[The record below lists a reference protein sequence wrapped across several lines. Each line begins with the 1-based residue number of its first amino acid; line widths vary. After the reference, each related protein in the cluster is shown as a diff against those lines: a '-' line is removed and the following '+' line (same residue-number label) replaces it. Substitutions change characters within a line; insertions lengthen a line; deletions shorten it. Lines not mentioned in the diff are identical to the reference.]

1 LGIVEGG
8 KGAVGTMSFFQS
20 LECSQCSRRYD
31 TAGLHRL
38 CPDCKRPLLARYD
51 LEAARGAIS
60 LEPSELARRAR
71 NVWRFP
77 ELQPVS
83 DARHR
88 LTLGEGGT
96 PLVDAERLRG
106 RLDWRGSLYIKDE
119 SLNPTASFKARG
131 MAVAISR
138 AAELGV
144 RAVTV
149 PSAGNAA
156 CAMAAYA
163 ARAGLEAH
171 VYMPGDVP
179 ANFIAQCRALGAI
192 VHLIDGLI
200 TDCGRAS
207 MEDAERFGRFDVS
220 TLKEPYRL
228 EGKKTL
234 GYELAEQLKWSLP
247 DVVIYPTGGG
257 TGLVGMW
264 KAFDEMEAMGWVDA
278 KRPRMVS
285 VQSTGCA
292 PIVRAFDCAEKTA
305 TPWEGARTVADGL
318 RVPAAVGDILM
329 LDIIRKS
336 GGTAIA
342 VSDAALMA
350 GADTMAQA
358 EGILAAPEGGATVA
372 AFETLRA
379 RGWIAENERVVLFN
393 TGNALSYAHLWANET
408 ESRTVEPR
416 RA

>member
-1 LGIVEGG
+1 
-8 KGAVGTMSFFQS
+8 MSFFRS
-20 LECSQCSRRYD
+20 LACSQCSRRFD
-31 TAGLHRL
+31 PAGLHHL

-51 LEAARGAIS
+51 LEAVADFIS
-60 LEPSELARRAR
+60 LQPGELARRPR
-71 NVWRFP
+71 NIWRFS
-77 ELQPVS
+77 ELQPVK
-83 DARHR
+83 DARFR
-88 LTLGEGGT
+88 FTLGEGGT
-96 PLVDAERLRG
+96 PLVNAERLR
-106 RLDWRGSLYIKDE
+106 RKLDWRGTLHIKDE

-179 ANFIAQCRALGAI
+179 ANFIAQCRTLGAT

-234 GYELAEQLKWSLP
+234 GYELAEQMKWSLP
-247 DVVIYPTGGG
+247 DVIVYPTGGG

-264 KAFDEMEAMGWVDA
+264 KAFDEMQTMGWIDA

-292 PIVRAFDCAEKTA
+292 PIVRAFESGEKTA
-305 TPWEGARTVADGL
+305 TLWEGAKTVADGL

-329 LDIIRKS
+329 LDAIRKS
-336 GGTAIA
+336 KGIAIA
-342 VSDAALMA
+342 VSDEELMA
-350 GADTMAQA
+350 GADTMARA

-372 AFETLRA
+372 AFVKLRE
-379 RGWIAENERVVLFN
+379 RGWIHEDERVVLFN
-393 TGNALSYAHLWANET
+393 TGNALSYAHLWARDNEAR
-408 ESRTVEPR
+408 SVEPR

>member
-1 LGIVEGG
+1 
-8 KGAVGTMSFFQS
+8 
-20 LECSQCSRRYD
+20 
-31 TAGLHRL
+31 GLHHL

-51 LEAARGAIS
+51 LEAAADFIS
-60 LEPSELARRAR
+60 TQSAELARRPR
-71 NVWRFP
+71 SVWRFS
-77 ELQPVS
+77 ELQPIK
-83 DARHR
+83 DARFR

-96 PLVDAERLRG
+96 PLVNADRLR
-106 RLDWRGSLYIKDE
+106 RKLDWGGTLYIKDE
-119 SLNPTASFKARG
+119 SMNPTASFKARG

-144 RAVTV
+144 RVVTV

-179 ANFIAQCRALGAI
+179 ANFIAQCRTLGAN

-234 GYELAEQLKWSLP
+234 GYELAEQMKWSLP
-247 DVVIYPTGGG
+247 DVIVYPTGGG

-264 KAFDEMEAMGWVDA
+264 KAFDEMQTMGWIDSR
-278 KRPRMVS
+278 RPRMVS

-292 PIVRAFDCAEKTA
+292 PIVRAFESGEKTA

-329 LDIIRKS
+329 LEAIRTSK
-336 GGTAIA
+336 GIAIA
-342 VSDAALMA
+342 VSDEELMS
-350 GADTMAQA
+350 GADTMART

-372 AFETLRA
+372 AFRTLRE
-379 RGWIAENERVVLFN
+379 RGWIKENERVVLFN
-393 TGNALSYAHLWANET
+393 TGNALSYAHLWARDNE
-408 ESRTVEPR
+408 ERAVEPR
-416 RA
+416 RT

>member
-1 LGIVEGG
+1 MVEGNQS
-8 KGAVGTMSFFQS
+8 AVDTMSFFQS
-20 LECSQCSRRYD
+20 LECSQCARRFD
-31 TAGLHRL
+31 TAGLHHL

-51 LEAARGAIS
+51 LDAASAAIS
-60 LEPSELARRAR
+60 RDSAELARRAR

-77 ELQPVS
+77 ELQPVA
-83 DARHR
+83 DARYR

-96 PLVDAERLRG
+96 PLVNAERLRR
-106 RLDWRGSLYIKDE
+106 RLDWRGALYIKDE
-119 SLNPTASFKARG
+119 SMNPTASFKARG
-131 MAVAISR
+131 MAVAIAR

-156 CAMAAYA
+156 CAMSAYA

-179 ANFIAQCRALGAI
+179 ANFIAQCRTLGAT

-234 GYELAEQLKWSLP
+234 GYELAEQMKWSLP
-247 DVVIYPTGGG
+247 DVIIYPTGGG

-264 KAFDEMEAMGWVDA
+264 KAFDEMEAMGWIDA

-292 PIVRAFDCAEKTA
+292 PIVRAFDRGERTA
-305 TPWEGARTVADGL
+305 APWEGARTVADGL
-318 RVPAAVGDILM
+318 RVPAAVGDMLM
-329 LDIIRKS
+329 LDAIRKS
-336 GGTAIA
+336 NGTAIA
-342 VSDAALMA
+342 VSDADLMA
-350 GADTMAQA
+350 GADTMARA

-372 AFETLRA
+372 AFNVLREH
-379 RGWIAENERVVLFN
+379 GWIHDNDRVVLFN
-393 TGNALSYAHLWANET
+393 TGNALSYAHLWAQDNEP
-408 ESRTVEPR
+408 RTVEPR

>member
-1 LGIVEGG
+1 
-8 KGAVGTMSFFQS
+8 MSFFQS
-20 LECSQCSRRYD
+20 LECSQCSRRFE

-38 CPDCKRPLLARYD
+38 CPDCKRPLVARYD

-83 DARHR
+83 DARYR

-96 PLVDAERLRG
+96 PLVTAERLRG
-106 RLDWRGSLYIKDE
+106 KLGWRGSLYIKDE

-131 MAVAISR
+131 MAVAIAR

-179 ANFIAQCRALGAI
+179 ANFIAQCRTLGAT

-234 GYELAEQLKWSLP
+234 GYELAEELKWSLP

-264 KAFDEMEAMGWVDA
+264 KAFDEMEAMGWIDA

-292 PIVRAFDCAEKTA
+292 PIVRAFDRAEKTA
-305 TPWEGARTVADGL
+305 TPWEGAKTVADGL

-329 LDIIRKS
+329 LDIIRRS

-372 AFETLRA
+372 AFEALRA
-379 RGWIAENERVVLFN
+379 RGWIAEDERVVLFN
-393 TGNALSYAHLWANET
+393 TGNALSYAHLWANDN

>member
-1 LGIVEGG
+1 
-8 KGAVGTMSFFQS
+8 MSFFQS
-20 LECSQCSRRYD
+20 LECSQCSRRFD

-96 PLVDAERLRG
+96 PLVNAERLRG
-106 RLDWRGSLYIKDE
+106 KLGWRGSLYIKDE

-144 RAVTV
+144 RSVTV

-179 ANFIAQCRALGAI
+179 ANFIAQCRALGAT

-264 KAFDEMEAMGWVDA
+264 KAFDEMEAMGWIDA

-292 PIVRAFDCAEKTA
+292 PIVRAFDRSETTA
-305 TPWEGARTVADGL
+305 TPWEGAKTVADGL

-336 GGTAIA
+336 GGTALA

-379 RGWIAENERVVLFN
+379 RGWIMENERVVLFN

>member
-1 LGIVEGG
+1 
-8 KGAVGTMSFFQS
+8 MSFFRS
-20 LECSQCSRRYD
+20 LECSQCSRRFD
-31 TAGLHRL
+31 PAGLHHL

-51 LEAARGAIS
+51 LEAAADFIS
-60 LEPSELARRAR
+60 LQPGELARRPR
-71 NVWRFP
+71 NIWRFS
-77 ELQPVS
+77 ELQPVK
-83 DARHR
+83 DARFR
-88 LTLGEGGT
+88 FTLGEGGT
-96 PLVDAERLRG
+96 PLVNAERLR
-106 RLDWRGSLYIKDE
+106 RKLDWRGLLYIKDE

-138 AAELGV
+138 ASELGV

-179 ANFIAQCRALGAI
+179 ATFIAQCRTLGAN

-234 GYELAEQLKWSLP
+234 GYELAEQMKWSLP
-247 DVVIYPTGGG
+247 DVIVYPTGGG

-264 KAFDEMEAMGWVDA
+264 KAFDEMQTMGWIDA

-292 PIVRAFDCAEKTA
+292 PIVRAFESGGKTA
-305 TPWEGARTVADGL
+305 TMWEGAKTVADGL

-329 LDIIRKS
+329 LDAIRKS
-336 GGTAIA
+336 KGVAIA
-342 VSDAALMA
+342 VSDEELMA
-350 GADTMAQA
+350 GADTMARA

-372 AFETLRA
+372 AFVRLRE
-379 RGWIAENERVVLFN
+379 RGWIKEDERVVLFN
-393 TGNALSYAHLWANET
+393 TGNALSYAHLWARDNEA
-408 ESRTVEPR
+408 RAVEPR

>member
-1 LGIVEGG
+1 
-8 KGAVGTMSFFQS
+8 MSFFQS
-20 LECSQCSRRYD
+20 LECSKCSRRFD
-31 TAGLHRL
+31 TAGLHHL

-51 LEAARGAIS
+51 LEAARDAIS
-60 LEPSELARRAR
+60 RDPSDLARRSR
-71 NVWRFP
+71 NVWRFS
-77 ELQPVS
+77 ELQPVG
-83 DARHR
+83 DPRYR

-96 PLVDAERLRG
+96 PLVNAERLARK
-106 RLDWRGSLYIKDE
+106 LDWRPHLYIKDE
-119 SLNPTASFKARG
+119 SMNPTASFKARG

-156 CAMAAYA
+156 CAMSAYA

-179 ANFIAQCRALGAI
+179 ANFIAQCRTLGAT

-234 GYELAEQLKWSLP
+234 GYELAEQMKWSLP
-247 DVVIYPTGGG
+247 EVIVYPTGGG

-264 KAFDEMEAMGWVDA
+264 KAFDEMEAMGWIDG

-292 PIVRAFDCAEKTA
+292 PIVRAFDNGDATA
-305 TPWEGARTVADGL
+305 APWEGARTVADGL

-329 LDIIRKS
+329 LDAIRAS

-342 VSDAALMA
+342 VSDEELMA
-350 GADTMAQA
+350 GADTMART

-372 AFETLRA
+372 AFEALRA
-379 RGWIAENERVVLFN
+379 RGWITESDRVVLFN
-393 TGNALSYAHLWANET
+393 TGNALSYAHLWARDN